1 LELIPHFSNR
11 PPQPHL
17 FYPGDQSG
25 RLDAQV
31 PQLGGTEQITQTFPN
46 RRPFVDY
53 ADNRAILIHGLA
65 PGTPPNLS
73 GKQAERFVSRI
84 IQSRID
90 RIEQFF
96 FVERFVQKRHRS
108 SFKGLGSPIVI
119 LVRGDKDERYLR
131 AGQNH
136 VTLELESAHAMHP
149 HIEDQAACLLHL
161 IGPQERFRRGKT
173 LHP

>member
-1 LELIPHFSNR
+1 LGLIPHFSNR

-96 FVERFVQKRHRS
+96 S
-108 SFKGLGSPIVI
+108 WKGLSFPDISCGRRLQTVVTNHRGRSGFGLIVRCSDR
-119 LVRGDKDERYLR
+119 LSS
-131 AGQNH
+131 AG
-136 VTLELESAHAMHP
+136 T
-149 HIEDQAACLLHL
+149 D
-161 IGPQERFRRGKT
+161 F
-173 LHP
+173 